1 MYQEIEFTLQAI
13 LSAGLASGLVSVV
26 AGFFDL
32 FLLKRGFRKTYPDLV
47 NICSYCGSENGR
59 GLICINFVDI
69 SLL

>member
-47 NICSYCGSENGR
+47 NIFCLGTILGTA
-59 GLICINFVDI
+59 LIVARKMVEV
-69 SLL
+69 